1 MNAPPSRRGSPR
13 RTALIATHEDRLE
26 LGPVTSAWLASI
38 KIKTRAQLARMGSL
52 NVYSL
57 LKANGHNVTLN
68 LVYALEAAL
77 RDCHWT
83 DLPDETKASLRAAV
97 ASRAKPR
104 CDWAGN
110 DALYQRYHDEEWG
123 VPLHDDRRLFE
134 FLILEGAQ
142 AGLSWITILRKREAY
157 RAAFAEFDPAA
168 VAAFRSKD
176 IARLLENPG
185 IVRNRLKVESARSNA
200 QAYLDVQAEFGSF
213 DHYLWRFVDGVPI
226 QNTWSSMKQV
236 PARTELSD
244 KLSADLKR
252 RGFRFVGS
260 TICYAHMQAVGM
272 VNDHLVHCFR
282 HREVHRAAKRRV

>member
-1 MNAPPSRRGSPR
+1 MNAPSSRRGATR
-13 RTALIATHEDRLE
+13 RAAPIANEDPLG
-26 LGPVTSAWLASI
+26 LGPATSAWLASI
-38 KIKTRAQLARMGSL
+38 KIKTRAQLARIGPL

-57 LKANGHNVTLN
+57 LKASGHNVTLN

-134 FLILEGAQ
+134 FIILEGAQ

-168 VAAFRSKD
+168 VAAFTSKD
-176 IARLLENPG
+176 IARLLDNPG
-185 IVRNRLKVESARSNA
+185 IVRNRLKVESARTNA
-200 QAYLDVQAEFGSF
+200 QAYLEVQAEFGSF
-213 DHYLWRFVDGVPI
+213 DRYLWRFVDGVPI
-226 QNTWSSMKQV
+226 QNTWESMKQV
-236 PARTELSD
+236 PARTTVSD
-244 KLSADLKR
+244 KLSADLKS

-282 HREVHRAAKRRV
+282 HREVHKNAKRRV